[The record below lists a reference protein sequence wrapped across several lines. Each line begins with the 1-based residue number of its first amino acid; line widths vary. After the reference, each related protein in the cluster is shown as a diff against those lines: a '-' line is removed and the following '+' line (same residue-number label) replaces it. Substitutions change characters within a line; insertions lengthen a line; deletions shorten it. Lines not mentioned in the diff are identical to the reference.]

1 MEIFFNRV
9 HAGAVPSP
17 RAKTPFSR
25 EYISGTVKAGQVG
38 KHGELEEIVR
48 IRL

>member
-1 MEIFFNRV
+1 MEIFFNSV
-9 HAGAVPSP
+9 HADAVPLP
-17 RAKTPFSR
+17 RAETPFSR
-25 EYISGTVKAGQVG
+25 EYIPGAVKAGQVG